1 MIDKELGKEYSLEER
16 EQFLSNTCD
25 GTEEVSYS
33 RVFTPEE
40 LAKQRELLTDASIK
54 LADIDEAKKE
64 AMATNILN
72 LAMNRRSS
80 ESRAKRLAA

>member
-1 MIDKELGKEYSLEER
+1 MIEKELGKEYSLEER

-40 LAKQRELLTDASIK
+40 LAKQR
-54 LADIDEAKKE
+54 
-64 AMATNILN
+64 
-72 LAMNRRSS
+72 
-80 ESRAKRLAA
+80 